1 MIHGEL
7 GDLAAVAYVGEGAP
21 YGLDAAGYAQWMREL
36 VTEGQPD
43 PAVWLWCLECMRTYQ
58 LGAYQARPGLRDV
71 PGFETLYHCPTA
83 GCTRGVEGGA
93 MAWLA
98 VRLRF
103 PDLPEVPTAG
113 QVYPVPRRAQRA
125 FQQQAREL
133 LGQVA
138 QANGWRVPAALLR

>member
-7 GDLAAVAYVGEGAP
+7 GDLAQVAYVGEGAP
-21 YGLDAAGYAQWMREL
+21 NGLDAAGYAQWVQEL
-36 VTEGQPD
+36 VTAGQAD
-43 PAVWLWCLECMRTYQ
+43 PELWLWCVGCMRTYQ
-58 LGAYQARPGLRDV
+58 LRAYQPGSEMRDV
-71 PGFETLYHCPTA
+71 PGFETIYHCPTA
-83 GCTRGVEGGA
+83 GCSRLLEGGA
-93 MAWLA
+93 MAWMA

-113 QVYPVPRRAQRA
+113 QVYPVSRRAQRA

-133 LGQVA
+133 LGVVA